1 MARRSI
7 DSLDD
12 LGRFSEPALLI
23 LISLADGPKHGYAMT
38 QDIERVSGQRLGPGT
53 LYGAITRLEE
63 REWIEPLPAED
74 RRRPYRLTNAGERV
88 LRARLEGLRAMARI
102 GHARLA
108 EL

>member
-1 MARRSI
+1 
-7 DSLDD
+7 
-12 LGRFSEPALLI
+12 
-23 LISLADGPKHGYAMT
+23 MT

-53 LYGAITRLEE
+53 LYGAITRLED

-88 LRARLEGLRAMARI
+88 LRARLESLRAMARI